1 MTPLR
6 IAMLTTFY
14 PPYSFGGDAL
24 SVQRLAAALA
34 RRGHDVTVVHDL
46 DAYHALAPKR
56 RPATVLSPDGVRVIS
71 LHSPLGITSTFLTH
85 QLGYPVMQRRWLRK
99 ILDDGAFDIIWF
111 HNISLLGGPGL
122 LTQGDALKIYEAHEH
137 WLICPTHT
145 LWRHNRET
153 CLARQCLRCVVHH
166 RRPPQLWR
174 YTNMLPRSLRQ
185 VDAFIAKSE
194 FSRRKHKEFGFSTD
208 MDIVPYFL
216 PEQEK
221 AALAPGQP
229 LHDRPYFLFVG
240 RLERIKGLDEII
252 QVFQTYTDADLLIAG
267 DGAHGAVLR
276 RQSAEIAGV
285 RFIGHV
291 APDRLSRYYRD
302 AIALIVPSVCF
313 ETFGIILIE
322 AFRNGT
328 PVIARRIGPFPEIIE
343 RCGGG
348 VLFTNQAQLV
358 SMMKQM
364 QHDAQYRNSLAL
376 AARAGFDRHWSE
388 SVVIGQYFSTL
399 QRAANRAGRRSLATA
414 LGVAEEMEQSP

>member
-24 SVQRLAAALA
+24 GVQRLSAALG

-46 DAYHALAPKR
+46 DAYNALAPKR
-56 RPATVLSPDGVRVIS
+56 RPTTAPAQDGVRVIS
-71 LHSPLGITSTFLTH
+71 LHSPLGVTSTYLTH
-85 QLGYPVMQRRWLRK
+85 QLGYPVVQRRRLQK
-99 ILDDGAFDIIWF
+99 ILDDGAFDVIWF

-122 LTQGDALKIYEAHEH
+122 LTQGDALKVYEAHEH

-153 CLARQCLRCVVHH
+153 CTARQCLRCVFHH

-174 YTNMLPRSLRQ
+174 YTNALPRKLRRI
-185 VDAFIAKSE
+185 DAFIAKSE
-194 FSRRKHKEFGFSTD
+194 FSRSKHKEFGFSGD
-208 MDIVPYFL
+208 MDVVPYFL
-216 PEQEK
+216 PEQE
-221 AALAPGQP
+221 PTIHEVDRQP
-229 LHDRPYFLFVG
+229 HERPYFLFVG

-252 QVFQTYTDADLLIAG
+252 PAFQSYTDADLLVAG
-267 DGAHGAVLR
+267 DGGYGDTLR
-276 RQSAEIAGV
+276 RQSADIAGV
-285 RFIGHV
+285 KFLGHV
-291 APDRLSRYYRD
+291 APDRLHRYYRD

-328 PVIARRIGPFPEIIE
+328 PVIARHIGPFPEIIE

-348 VLFTNQAQLV
+348 ALFSNQRQLV

-364 QHDAQYRNSLAL
+364 QHDTQYRDSLAL
-376 AARAGFDRHWSE
+376 AARAGFERQWSE
-388 SVVIGQYFSTL
+388 SVVIKQYLSTL
-399 QRAANRAGRRSLATA
+399 QRAANRTGRRSLATA
-414 LGVAEEMEQSP
+414 LGTAQEME